1 MPFMAARSHPRPEG
15 RGFTPCQDKE
25 DEATFSSDLAALFL
39 QHGKDETV
47 VEQVSKMLVYE
58 QEIAFNKDMTF
69 EQFLLLVPDQKY
81 HNAYRSEALALK
93 LGDDLENKK
102 SKPKIKI

>member
-25 DEATFSSDLAALFL
+25 DEATFSSDLTTLFL

-47 VEQVSKMLVYE
+47 VEPVSKMLSYE
-58 QEIAFNKDMTF
+58 QEIIFNKDMNF
-69 EQFLLLVPDQKY
+69 EQFLLLFFC
-81 HNAYRSEALALK
+81 
-93 LGDDLENKK
+93 KK
-102 SKPKIKI
+102 TS